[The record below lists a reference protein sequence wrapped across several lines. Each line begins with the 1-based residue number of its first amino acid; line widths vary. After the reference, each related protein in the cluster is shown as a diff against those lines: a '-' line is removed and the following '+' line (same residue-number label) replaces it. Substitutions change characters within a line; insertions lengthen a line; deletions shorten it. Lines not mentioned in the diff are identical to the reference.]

1 MSPAEIEKVI
11 REIVG
16 ELSATSVKDMG
27 KVMKVAMQRL
37 AGRAQGKEVNEI
49 ARKLLS

>member
-1 MSPAEIEKVI
+1 
-11 REIVG
+11 
-16 ELSATSVKDMG
+16 
-27 KVMKVAMQRL
+27 VMKTAMARI